1 MTVVSV
7 VIKAMQWYCFFFK
20 NCVLSRSVLAL
31 VSTAGAL
38 KFLSA
43 VGKRERG
50 GVCKSEYGTFN
61 ARMVCG
67 NDVMKSSFL
76 AEHFNRT
83 HEDVTAV
90 FRRVGVIL
98 QNRTKRNT
106 LKAVLVLIIV
116 DLQVM
121 FSQTVIV
128 TVRFALLIRPKSAA
142 SPIAVLSRN
151 RSSWGPAAKL
161 G

>member
-50 GVCKSEYGTFN
+50 GVCKSEYG
-61 ARMVCG
+61 M
-67 NDVMKSSFL
+67 
-76 AEHFNRT
+76 
-83 HEDVTAV
+83 
-90 FRRVGVIL
+90 RRSIKCL
-98 QNRTKRNT
+98 
-106 LKAVLVLIIV
+106 
-116 DLQVM
+116 
-121 FSQTVIV
+121 S
-128 TVRFALLIRPKSAA
+128 KSAEA
-142 SPIAVLSRN
+142 
-151 RSSWGPAAKL
+151 WFTG
-161 G
+161 